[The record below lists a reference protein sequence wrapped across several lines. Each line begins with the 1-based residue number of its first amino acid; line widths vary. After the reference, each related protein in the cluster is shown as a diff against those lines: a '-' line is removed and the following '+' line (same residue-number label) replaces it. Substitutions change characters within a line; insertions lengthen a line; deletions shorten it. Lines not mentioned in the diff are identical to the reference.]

1 MRRFFTP
8 GVGVAAAGLVL
19 MVGVAAALLLVWPR
33 PESANAVTQRG
44 GPSTDPFG
52 SLVEVSPPRPVPAL
66 SFTDD
71 RGRPIT
77 LDTFRGRAVV
87 LNLWATWC
95 VPCRKEMP
103 SLDRL
108 QARLGGPRFLVLP
121 LSIDHQGMAVVAPFY
136 RELGLTAFGI
146 YLDPTGTA
154 TSVLGVEGIP
164 TTLLI
169 GTDGREVGRV
179 SGAAEWD
186 SPEMIAGIRRTLRL
200 PADVTGQ
207 PPRLVSKQTEGKN

>member
-1 MRRFFTP
+1 MRRVITSRTRLA
-8 GVGVAAAGLVL
+8 VAGLVL
-19 MVGVAAALLLVWPR
+19 AVGVAAALLLVWPR
-33 PESANAVTQRG
+33 SEPANAVAKG
-44 GPSTDPFG
+44 GRPSTDPLG
-52 SLVEVSPPRPVPAL
+52 SLVEVSPPRRVPAL
-66 SFTDD
+66 RFAD
-71 RGRPIT
+71 GQGHEMT
-77 LDTFRGRAVV
+77 LDAFRGRAVA

-108 QARLGGPRFLVLP
+108 QARLGGPGFLVLP
-121 LSIDHQGMAVVAPFY
+121 LSIDHQGMTVVAPFY

-207 PPRLVSKQTEGKN
+207 PRRLVSKQTEGRN